1 MRNAKGSSFQTF
13 SYLGM
18 QDRFKSQVLDQ
29 FIFARPPDIETFQ
42 TLKQLNFWNNYVLA
56 YDILKL

>member
-29 FIFARPPDIETFQ
+29 FIFARAPDFEAAKF
-42 TLKQLNFWNNYVLA
+42 LN
-56 YDILKL
+56 